1 MVPSAVVQLQRSSW
15 SAPVLRKVADVG
27 NTHYGVHESLNLLG
41 NSLIC
46 KKLADDNCSSTQIST
61 CDLFLEAHSKQ
72 FINLAST

>member
-41 NSLIC
+41 NSLSVRNLLMTIAVARKSAPVIC
-46 KKLADDNCSSTQIST
+46 
-61 CDLFLEAHSKQ
+61 F
-72 FINLAST
+72 